1 MIVLRDLSVEGI
13 LLFGLEALQRE
24 GEALEIAIPADLA
37 EALRGIERSR
47 GWGASSFSLAPAA
60 GVVSR

>member
-24 GEALEIAIPADLA
+24 DEALEIAIPADLA
-37 EALRGIERSR
+37 EALRGIEH
-47 GWGASSFSLAPAA
+47 GCAH
-60 GVVSR
+60 